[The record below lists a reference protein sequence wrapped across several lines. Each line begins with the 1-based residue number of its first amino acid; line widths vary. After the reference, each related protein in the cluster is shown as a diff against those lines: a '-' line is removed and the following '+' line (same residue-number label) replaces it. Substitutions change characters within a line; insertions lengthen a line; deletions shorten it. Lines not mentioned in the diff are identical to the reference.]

1 MNKIFKVIWNHA
13 TQSFVVVSELTKAKG
28 KSASVTD
35 ERGLPTASV
44 LNLGTVAFGAI
55 VLGGAFISSDV
66 YGTNVGSGRDTGRYS
81 IAIGSGIA
89 SPSTAQA
96 TCATAINSTAI
107 GIGAKAVQCAS
118 TAIGQSAL
126 SGGSDSIAIGTLS
139 SANSTQSVALGPY
152 ANVTGDQSIAVGN
165 NVYALGNSSISIGGD
180 DLNMASG
187 SLHNGRPEQFNTSPT
202 ARVYKTLTGDDLV
215 RPTDAAAGTRQY
227 IGTTSKGEAS
237 VSVGVSSQA
246 LGNLSTAF
254 GTRTMASG
262 VASLALGVGASSDK
276 DNAIALG
283 AASNTKVD
291 ATSET
296 SLTNQGLVYNFAGGA
311 TTTAGDQLSIG
322 SVGYER
328 QIKNVAAGN
337 VSATST
343 DAINGS
349 QLYSVAAT
357 LGNTANTIKT
367 ILGGNSQLASTGHI
381 TMPNIGNTGK
391 TTVHD
396 AIAAVKE
403 KVSAGKNTQVT
414 QVFAP
419 NGSTTYTVDAWNT
432 TVTNGS
438 KEVSV
443 TSKPDNTN
451 KVLAYTV
458 DLSTSAKNN
467 ITTAN
472 ATAHNANATANT
484 ANATANTANTTA
496 NTANTTAN
504 TANTTANTAN
514 ATANTAN
521 TTANTANATANT
533 ANTTANK
540 ANTTANTALEEVK
553 KGWNITT
560 KANGGSVT
568 SSSTE
573 QVSMGELVTFE
584 AGSNINLTQK
594 GANITIATSD
604 KPTFNTVT
612 TQNFNV
618 QNGGAVDMG
627 GNVVSNVGTAQ
638 KGTDAVNYD
647 LLNKTVKA
655 ASSSVVKGKN
665 TAVSSTKDDNGT
677 VYTVDAW
684 NTTVQGAADVEVKSE
699 IEAATNTLKYTID
712 LSQTAKQNIT
722 TANTTA
728 HNANATANTANTTAN
743 NALTEVKKGWNIT
756 TKANGGNAK
765 DSSTEQVS
773 MGELVTF
780 EAGSNINLTQK
791 GANITIATS
800 DKPTFDTVTTKH
812 FNVQNGG
819 TVDMG
824 GNIVSNVGTAQKGTD
839 AVNYDLLNKTVKA
852 ASSSVVAG
860 TNANVQSKASADGTV
875 YTVNAYNTTVSNAT
889 DTVTVTPTFN
899 AQTNTTNYAIDL
911 SAQTKQNITTANTTA
926 HNANA
931 TANAAN
937 ATVNKGWNITTA
949 KSGTGNVV
957 NNTDENVKMG
967 EQVII
972 TAGDNVNI
980 SQNGKN
986 ITIATSN
993 KPTFSNVT
1001 TKDLNVQAGGTVNM
1015 GGNAITNVAN
1025 GTKPTDAVNL
1035 QQLNAS
1041 KVSVLA
1047 GLNTGV
1053 TSKPNATT
1061 GGTDYVVNGWNT
1073 TAQAAANGN
1082 VTVTSKV
1089 DSAKNIVD
1097 YTIDLTQTTKDTI
1110 TNANV
1115 TAHNA
1120 NATANLANTTANTAN
1135 ATVNKGWNLTANK
1148 DTTAENIQMGDTV
1161 DFSQG
1166 DNIVVTRDG
1175 KGIKIATSL
1184 KPTFTDMT
1192 TTNLSVKNGG
1202 NVDMGGNKVQN
1213 VANGTNAN
1221 DAVNLQQLNA
1231 SRTFVVEGKNANV
1244 TSAVGTDGST
1254 TYTVNA
1260 WNTTAKG
1267 SSDIKVTNVTDA
1279 TGRTIDY
1286 TIDLSDSTKNNI
1298 TTANTTAHNANATAN
1313 AANATVNKGWNITT
1327 AKSGTGNVAN
1337 NTDENVKMGEQ
1348 VIITAGDNVNISQNG
1363 KNITIATS
1371 NKPTFS
1377 NVTTKD
1383 LTVQA
1388 GGTVNMGGN
1397 AITNVANG
1405 TKPTDA
1411 VNLQQLNASKVAVLA
1426 GLNTGVTSK
1435 PNATTGGTDYVV
1447 NGWNTTAQAA
1457 ANGNVTVTGNIDSTK
1472 NIIDYTI
1479 DLTKE
1484 TKDTITN
1491 ANVTAHNANATANL
1505 ANTTANTANATV
1517 NKGWNLTANKDTTAE
1532 NIQMGDTVD
1541 FSQGDNII
1549 VTRDGKGIKIATSL
1563 KPTFTDMTTTN
1574 LSVKN
1579 GGNIDMGGNKV
1590 QNVANG
1596 TSANDAVNLQQL
1608 NASRTFVEAGTHA
1621 NVTSAVGTDGS
1632 TTYTVNA
1639 WNTTAKGS
1647 SDIKVTNVTDTAG
1660 RTIDYTIDLSD
1671 SAKNNITTAN
1681 NTANAANATVNKGW
1695 NITTAKTGTGNA
1707 ENISDTNVQMG
1718 GKVIITA
1725 GDNVNVSQNGSNITI
1740 ATSKTPTFTSVTA
1753 GNTQITN
1760 EGLTIQNGPS
1770 ITNNG
1775 VNAGNKAI
1783 TNVANGTNANDA
1795 VNLQQLNASKVAV
1808 LAGLNTAVTATANTT
1823 TGGTDYKVDAWNT
1836 TAQGA
1841 TDISVTETVDV
1852 NTKAIKYS
1860 IDLSQSAKSNITTAN
1875 TTAHNANATANTA
1888 NATVNKGWNLTANK
1902 ADANKANI
1910 QMGDTV
1916 DFSQGDN
1923 IVITQDGKGIKIATS
1938 LTPTFTDVT
1947 VGGDT
1952 KLTNDGLTIK
1962 NGPSITNK
1970 GIDAASKPIT
1980 NVAKGV
1986 NGTDAVNLDQLNEVK
2001 AATTTTVTSKDNSIS
2016 VTESL
2021 TNGREYDLSIAK
2033 SDLVTNPDGTT
2044 ANKNAGNTFVTGDS
2058 LVKVLNNTSFN
2069 VTSGNEGSGKVTGT
2083 KAEQVKAG
2091 ETVTF
2096 KAGNNL
2102 VLAQDG
2108 QNFTYSLSD
2117 NITLTDKGSIK
2128 LGNTTI
2134 TDNNVTVGDVS
2145 VTDKGINAANTT
2157 ISNVKDGKVEKGSK
2171 EAVNGGQLF
2180 NATTNL
2186 TNAGLN
2192 FVGNNVSGVIHKNL
2206 SDTLA
2211 IVGALATDAAAS
2223 AKNVRV
2229 DTENGK
2235 LVIKLSENP
2244 TFTTVTTG
2252 NTVLNEQG
2260 LTINNGPS
2268 ITNKGIDAANK
2279 PITNVAKA
2287 VNGTDA
2293 VNLDQLNTTVK
2304 AASSSVIAGTN
2315 VNVTSKT
2322 DANGTVY
2329 TVNAFNTTASA
2340 GSDAVIVNSTFDPAT
2355 NSTNYAVDLSEK
2367 TKKTIADTSTT
2378 VNKGWNIT
2386 TSKSAGEAKDISVS
2400 NVKMGDTVTID
2411 AGKNINITQ
2420 NGATI
2425 SIATSDKP
2433 TFTTATVGNTSLNGD
2448 DIKLGNTTIDGNG
2461 LTINNGPSVTNN
2473 GIDAANTTISNV
2485 KDGKVEKGSKEA
2497 VNGGQLFNATTN
2509 LTNAGLNFVGNNV
2522 SGVIHKNL
2530 SDTLAIVGELEDT
2543 AAASAKNVRVDTE
2556 NGKLV
2561 IKLSENPTFTTVT
2574 TGNTTLN
2581 DKGLTINNGPSITDK
2596 GIDAANK
2603 PITNVANGV
2612 NGTDAVNLN
2621 QLNETKAAITTTVT
2635 SDDKSVTVKE
2645 DLTNGRVY
2653 DISVAQADV
2662 VTTPNGTAANNKAG
2676 NTFVTGDNLVNVLNN
2691 TSFNVTSGSVDSGK
2705 VSGTT
2710 AEQVKAGETVTF
2722 KAGNNLVLA
2731 QDGQNFT
2738 YSLSNTLDLTD
2749 KGSIKL
2755 GNTTLTDNNVSVGN
2769 VSVTDKGINAANNTI
2784 SNVKDGEV
2792 SATSKDAV
2800 NGSQLHATNQN
2811 VTNVTNTV
2819 NKGWNITTSASNGSV
2834 DGTSLTNVMM
2844 GDTVT
2849 LDAGKNINITQTA
2862 GKISIATSDKP
2873 TFSNVTVGDTKINND
2888 GVTINN
2894 GPSVTKNGIDA
2905 ANTTISNVKDGKVE
2919 AGSKEAVNGGQ
2930 LFNATTNLTNAGLNF
2945 VGNNVSGVIHKNLS
2959 DTLAIVGELAMDAAA
2974 SAKNVRVDTENGK
2987 LVIKLSE
2994 NPTFTTVTTGNTV
3007 LNDQG
3012 LTIKDGPSITNNG
3025 IDAGNKQITN
3035 VAEGKKGTDA
3045 VNLDQLNRT
3054 TAAAKTELANSN
3066 TTTVTRE
3073 KGADGQDI
3081 YKVEVNKG
3089 DVTVNNDG
3097 TVSTPD
3103 SSDSFATV
3111 TDVVNALNNV
3121 SWTIQGNS
3129 VDEDK
3134 VTAGNKVNFVNGAG
3148 TTTEVNSDGTKT
3160 DVTFNVNKSGLT
3172 VNKDGNGN
3180 VAVTANQPGDAFAT
3194 AEDVA
3199 KAITDSELTS
3209 TVVSG
3214 NQNLNVTSS
3223 TQGNN
3228 TEFKVTLSNN
3238 LDLTD
3243 KGSVKIGNTTLNNDG
3258 LTVGNT
3264 SVAADG
3270 VKVGNVTINNDG
3282 IDVGGNK
3289 ITNVANGTNATDAVN
3304 VSQLD
3309 AKTAAAKTELGNGNT
3324 TTVTP
3329 KTGDN
3334 GQTIYTVEVNKAPV
3348 TINSTTG
3355 VAETSAAGDK
3365 ANNSF
3370 ATVGD
3375 VVNALNNVSWT
3386 IQGNGA
3392 DKDKVTAGNQVNFV
3406 NGNGTTAKVTAN
3418 GAGTQTN
3425 VTFNVNTT
3433 TATITDGKAKVANG
3447 DAYLN
3452 ATTVADLVNN
3462 TSWSIDAGTV
3472 AGSNGRSD
3480 YVANSNSSISAG
3492 EQVNYQAGQNI
3503 VIGGEGKNV
3512 VIATNPNA
3520 SFDSVAVKNQVT
3532 VGDTTINNEGVS
3544 INRGPSMTKSGID
3557 AAGTKIAN
3565 LQDGLVSADS
3575 TEAVNGS
3582 QLYATNQNVTNLTN
3596 EVAKGWNIE
3605 ALTVEGS
3612 TGSVTTTGKSN
3623 VAMGNTVA
3631 VRAGNN
3637 INLAKKGNEIAIA
3650 TSDKPTFNTV
3660 STNNVVLKDDNGK
3673 DVANINA
3680 VTGEDGVSEVSI
3692 AGNNVTQA
3700 DGSVSNASRITNV
3713 AAGKKDNDAVNVAQ
3727 LKGAVNNINN
3737 SINAVNNKVD
3747 KVDRNLRAGI
3757 AGAMAAGN
3765 LYHVTIPGKSMVAAG
3780 VGTYKGQSAVAVGYS
3795 RLSDNGKIGVKF
3807 SVNTNTR
3814 GDSGAAA
3821 SVGYQ
3826 W

>member
-1 MNKIFKVIWNHA
+1 MQAYSNAIGYDA
-13 TQSFVVVSELTKAKG
+13 QA
-28 KSASVTD
+28 
-35 ERGLPTASV
+35 RGLSSTAVGKDAIAYGAGDLAIGKGAHASST
-44 LNLGTVAFGAI
+44 NLMNAAENNLPKISDVQNETFGPATSIGAFANATGRNTIAFGNNAF
-55 VLGGAFISSDV
+55 VFNTNKDLLGA
-66 YGTNVGSGRDTGRYS
+66 
-81 IAIGSGIA
+81 IAIGGNTVA
-89 SPSTAQA
+89 SENY
-96 TCATAINSTAI
+96 AISL
-107 GIGAKAVQCAS
+107 GYKSSVDKADA
-118 TAIGQSAL
+118 
-126 SGGSDSIAIGTLS
+126 IAIGRNA
-139 SANSTQSVALGPY
+139 SATIE
-152 ANVTGDQSIAVGN
+152 D
-165 NVYALGNSSISIGGD
+165 
-180 DLNMASG
+180 
-187 SLHNGRPEQFNTSPT
+187 
-202 ARVYKTLTGDDLV
+202 
-215 RPTDAAAGTRQY
+215 
-227 IGTTSKGEAS
+227 
-237 VSVGVSSQA
+237 
-246 LGNLSTAF
+246 
-254 GTRTMASG
+254 
-262 VASLALGVGASSDK
+262 
-276 DNAIALG
+276 AIALG
-283 AASNTKVD
+283 A
-291 ATSET
+291 E
-296 SLTNQGLVYNFAGGA
+296 A
-311 TTTAGDQLSIG
+311 TTSAAVPTNSANVNGLTYSGFEGSQPTSVVSVG
-322 SVGYER
+322 SVTQKR
-328 QIKNVAAGN
+328 QIQNVAAGQI
-337 VSATST
+337 SATST

-349 QLYSVAAT
+349 QLYAT
-357 LGNTANTIKT
+357 QQVLSNTANTVKT
-367 ILGGNSQLASTGHI
+367 ILGGNSQLANTGRI
-381 TMPNIGNTGK
+381 TMSDIGNTGK

-403 KVSAGKNTQVT
+403 NVAAGKNTQVT
-414 QVFAP
+414 QVSAP

-443 TSKPDNTN
+443 TSKTDNTN

-472 ATAHNANATANT
+472 ATANTANATANTANTTANTANATANTANTTANT

-496 NTANTTAN
+496 NTANT
-504 TANTTANTAN
+504 
-514 ATANTAN
+514 TANTAN

-568 SSSTE
+568 GNSTE

-618 QNGGAVDMG
+618 QNGGTVDMG
-627 GNVVSNVGTAQ
+627 GNV
-638 KGTDAVNYD
+638 
-647 LLNKTVKA
+647 
-655 ASSSVVKGKN
+655 
-665 TAVSSTKDDNGT
+665 
-677 VYTVDAW
+677 
-684 NTTVQGAADVEVKSE
+684 
-699 IEAATNTLKYTID
+699 
-712 LSQTAKQNIT
+712 
-722 TANTTA
+722 
-728 HNANATANTANTTAN
+728 
-743 NALTEVKKGWNIT
+743 
-756 TKANGGNAK
+756 
-765 DSSTEQVS
+765 
-773 MGELVTF
+773 
-780 EAGSNINLTQK
+780 
-791 GANITIATS
+791 
-800 DKPTFDTVTTKH
+800 
-812 FNVQNGG
+812 
-819 TVDMG
+819 
-824 GNIVSNVGTAQKGTD
+824 VSNVGTAQKGTD

-957 NNTDENVKMG
+957 NNTDANVKMG
-967 EQVII
+967 DKVII

-1041 KVSVLA
+1041 KVAVLA

-1061 GGTDYVVNGWNT
+1061 GGTDYVVNSWNT

-1089 DSAKNIVD
+1089 DSAKNTID
-1097 YTIDLTQTTKDTI
+1097 YTIDLTKETKDTI

-1120 NATANLANTTANTAN
+1120 NTTANLANTTANTAN
-1135 ATVNKGWNLTANK
+1135 ATVNKGWNLTANN
-1148 DTTAENIQMGDTV
+1148 DTNKANIQMGDTV

-1166 DNIVVTRDG
+1166 DNIVVTREG
-1175 KGIKIATSL
+1175 KSIKIATSL
-1184 KPTFTDMT
+1184 TPTFTDMT

-1213 VANGTNAN
+1213 VANGTN
-1221 DAVNLQQLNA
+1221 
-1231 SRTFVVEGKNANV
+1231 
-1244 TSAVGTDGST
+1244 
-1254 TYTVNA
+1254 
-1260 WNTTAKG
+1260 
-1267 SSDIKVTNVTDA
+1267 
-1279 TGRTIDY
+1279 
-1286 TIDLSDSTKNNI
+1286 
-1298 TTANTTAHNANATAN
+1298 
-1313 AANATVNKGWNITT
+1313 
-1327 AKSGTGNVAN
+1327 
-1337 NTDENVKMGEQ
+1337 
-1348 VIITAGDNVNISQNG
+1348 
-1363 KNITIATS
+1363 
-1371 NKPTFS
+1371 
-1377 NVTTKD
+1377 
-1383 LTVQA
+1383 
-1388 GGTVNMGGN
+1388 
-1397 AITNVANG
+1397 
-1405 TKPTDA
+1405 
-1411 VNLQQLNASKVAVLA
+1411 
-1426 GLNTGVTSK
+1426 
-1435 PNATTGGTDYVV
+1435 
-1447 NGWNTTAQAA
+1447 
-1457 ANGNVTVTGNIDSTK
+1457 
-1472 NIIDYTI
+1472 
-1479 DLTKE
+1479 
-1484 TKDTITN
+1484 
-1491 ANVTAHNANATANL
+1491 
-1505 ANTTANTANATV
+1505 
-1517 NKGWNLTANKDTTAE
+1517 
-1532 NIQMGDTVD
+1532 
-1541 FSQGDNII
+1541 
-1549 VTRDGKGIKIATSL
+1549 
-1563 KPTFTDMTTTN
+1563 
-1574 LSVKN
+1574 
-1579 GGNIDMGGNKV
+1579 
-1590 QNVANG
+1590 
-1596 TSANDAVNLQQL
+1596 ANDAVNLQQL

-1647 SDIKVTNVTDTAG
+1647 SDIKVTNVTDATG

-1808 LAGLNTAVTATANTT
+1808 LAGLNTAVTATANMT

-1947 VGGDT
+1947 VGDDT

-2033 SDLVTNPDGTT
+2033 SDLVTNLDGTT
-2044 ANKNAGNTFVTGDS
+2044 ANKNAGNTFVTGDN
-2058 LVKVLNNTSFN
+2058 LVNVLNNTSFN
-2069 VTSGNEGSGKVTGT
+2069 VTSGSVDSGKVTGT

-2108 QNFTYSLSD
+2108 QNFTYSLSNTLD
-2117 NITLTDKGSIK
+2117 LTDKGSIK
-2128 LGNTTI
+2128 LGNTTLA
-2134 TDNNVTVGDVS
+2134 DNNVSVGNVS

-2157 ISNVKDGKVEKGSK
+2157 ISNVKDGKVEAGSK

-2211 IVGALATDAAAS
+2211 IVGELDNTAAAS

-2252 NTVLNEQG
+2252 NTILDDKG
-2260 LTINNGPS
+2260 LTIKNGPS
-2268 ITNKGIDAANK
+2268 ITNNGIDAGNK
-2279 PITNVAKA
+2279 QITNVAKA

-2304 AASSSVIAGTN
+2304 AASSSVIAGSN
-2315 VNVTSKT
+2315 ANVTSKT

-2340 GSDAVIVNSTFDPAT
+2340 GSDAVTVNGTFDPAT

-2367 TKKTIADTSTT
+2367 MKKTIADTSTT

-2448 DIKLGNTTIDGNG
+2448 DIKLGNTTINGNG
-2461 LTINNGPSVTNN
+2461 LTINNGPSITN
-2473 GIDAANTTISNV
+2473 
-2485 KDGKVEKGSKEA
+2485 E
-2497 VNGGQLFNATTN
+2497 
-2509 LTNAGLNFVGNNV
+2509 
-2522 SGVIHKNL
+2522 
-2530 SDTLAIVGELEDT
+2530 
-2543 AAASAKNVRVDTE
+2543 
-2556 NGKLV
+2556 
-2561 IKLSENPTFTTVT
+2561 
-2574 TGNTTLN
+2574 
-2581 DKGLTINNGPSITDK
+2581 

-2621 QLNETKAAITTTVT
+2621 QLNETKAALITTVT
-2635 SDDKSVTVKE
+2635 SDDKSITVKE
-2645 DLTNGRVY
+2645 NLTNGRIY
-2653 DISVAQADV
+2653 DISVAQAEV
-2662 VTTPNGTAANNKAG
+2662 VTNPNGTTANNKAG

-2755 GNTTLTDNNVSVGN
+2755 GNTTITDNNVTVGG

-2800 NGSQLHATNQN
+2800 NGSQLYTTNQN

-2819 NKGWNITTSASNGSV
+2819 NKGWNITTSASNGSAE
-2834 DGTSLTNVMM
+2834 GTSLTNVKM

-2849 LDAGKNINITQTA
+2849 IDAGKNINITQTA
-2862 GKISIATSDKP
+2862 GKISIATSDNP

-2945 VGNNVSGVIHKNLS
+2945 VGNNASGVIHKNLT
-2959 DTLAIVGELAMDAAA
+2959 DTLSIVGELATDAAA
-2974 SAKNVRVDTENGK
+2974 SAKNVRVDTENDK
-2987 LVIKLSE
+2987 LVIKISE
-2994 NPTFTTVTTGNTV
+2994 NPTFTTVTTGNTT
-3007 LNDQG
+3007 LNDKG

-3097 TVSTPD
+3097 TVSTLD

-3121 SWTIQGNS
+3121 SWTIQGNG

-3134 VTAGNKVNFVNGAG
+3134 VTAGNQVNFVNGAG
-3148 TTTEVNSDGTKT
+3148 TTAEVSSDGTKT

-3172 VNKDGNGN
+3172 VNNGK
-3180 VAVTANQPGDAFAT
+3180 VTANQSGDAFAT

-3214 NQNLNVTSS
+3214 NSNLVVTN
-3223 TQGNN
+3223 TTTGNN

-3238 LDLTD
+3238 LTLTD

-3264 SVAADG
+3264 SVTADG

-3282 IDVGGNK
+3282 IDAGGNK

-3309 AKTAAAKTELGNGNT
+3309 AKTAAAKTELANGNT

-3406 NGNGTTAKVTAN
+3406 NGNGTTAQVTAN

-3582 QLYATNQNVTNLTN
+3582 QLYTTNQNVTNLTN

>member
-28 KSASVTD
+28 KSASITD
-35 ERGLPTASV
+35 ERSSPTASI
-44 LNLGTVAFGAI
+44 LNLGTVAFGAV
-55 VLGGAFISSDV
+55 VLGGVFSSSDANAV
-66 YGTNVGSGRDTGRYS
+66 YSAGTGRATGQNS
-81 IAIGSGIA
+81 IAIGIGSTYSIMQQTVASGESSIA
-89 SPSTAQA
+89 MGMGTKAQGL
-96 TCATAINSTAI
+96 NSTAI
-107 GIGAKAVQCAS
+107 GQNANAVACGSMALGLNAIAS
-118 TAIGQSAL
+118 
-126 SGGSDSIAIGTLS
+126 GSD
-139 SANSTQSVALGPY
+139 SVALGSY
-152 ANVTGDQSIAVGN
+152 ANATLSQSVAIGGGTLAACQSTAVGN
-165 NVYALGNSSISIGGD
+165 NVKAVGSSSVAIGGD
-180 DLNMASG
+180 DLDETSKLNLDGTFSNTINGGTVNAEFKKISGRDLVDLSQSYVNEWGDTRYRTQYVATNSSGSASVAIGVQAVSSGHLSTAIGTGARTAGLAATALGVTARASG
-187 SLHNGRPEQFNTSPT
+187 DGSFAGGPNAEALGVQSIAFGADSTADGEDATAVGGKARATGDYANALGTTANASANFSTAVGYNSVATGKSSNALGTESLAEQAYSNAIGYDAQAKGLSSTAVGKDAIAYGAGDLAIGKGAHASSTNLMNAAENNLPKISDVQNETFGPATSIGTFANATGRNTIAFGNNAFVFNTNKDLLGAIAIGGNTVVSENY
-202 ARVYKTLTGDDLV
+202 AISLGYKSSVDKA
-215 RPTDAAAGTRQY
+215 DAIA
-227 IGTTSKGEAS
+227 IGRNASATIEDSVALGSEATTSAAVPTNSANVNGLTYS
-237 VSVGVSSQA
+237 GFSGNQPTSVVSVGSSTQ
-246 LGNLSTAF
+246 
-254 GTRTMASG
+254 
-262 VASLALGVGASSDK
+262 K
-276 DNAIALG
+276 
-283 AASNTKVD
+283 
-291 ATSET
+291 
-296 SLTNQGLVYNFAGGA
+296 
-311 TTTAGDQLSIG
+311 
-322 SVGYER
+322 R
-328 QIKNVAAGN
+328 QIQNVAAGQI
-337 VSATST
+337 SATST

-349 QLYSVAAT
+349 QLHAT
-357 LGNTANTIKT
+357 QQVLSNTANTIKT
-367 ILGGNSQLASTGHI
+367 ILGGNSQLASTGRI
-381 TMPNIGNTGK
+381 TMSDIGNTGK
-391 TTVHD
+391 TTIHE

-403 KVSAGKNTQVT
+403 KVAAGKNTQVT
-414 QVFAP
+414 QVSAP

-443 TSKPDNTN
+443 TSKTDNAG
-451 KVLAYTV
+451 KILAYTV

-484 ANATANTANTTA
+484 ANTTANTANATANTANTTANTANTTANTANTTA

-533 ANTTANK
+533 ANTTAN
-540 ANTTANTALEEVK
+540 T
-553 KGWNITT
+553 
-560 KANGGSVT
+560 
-568 SSSTE
+568 
-573 QVSMGELVTFE
+573 
-584 AGSNINLTQK
+584 
-594 GANITIATSD
+594 
-604 KPTFNTVT
+604 
-612 TQNFNV
+612 
-618 QNGGAVDMG
+618 
-627 GNVVSNVGTAQ
+627 
-638 KGTDAVNYD
+638 
-647 LLNKTVKA
+647 
-655 ASSSVVKGKN
+655 
-665 TAVSSTKDDNGT
+665 
-677 VYTVDAW
+677 
-684 NTTVQGAADVEVKSE
+684 
-699 IEAATNTLKYTID
+699 
-712 LSQTAKQNIT
+712 
-722 TANTTA
+722 
-728 HNANATANTANTTAN
+728 ANATANTANTTAN

-800 DKPTFDTVTTKH
+800 DKPTFNTVTTQN

-852 ASSSVVAG
+852 ASSSVVKGKNTAVSS
-860 TNANVQSKASADGTV
+860 TKDDNGTV
-875 YTVNAYNTTVSNAT
+875 YTV
-889 DTVTVTPTFN
+889 D
-899 AQTNTTNYAIDL
+899 
-911 SAQTKQNITTANTTA
+911 
-926 HNANA
+926 
-931 TANAAN
+931 
-937 ATVNKGWNITTA
+937 
-949 KSGTGNVV
+949 
-957 NNTDENVKMG
+957 
-967 EQVII
+967 
-972 TAGDNVNI
+972 
-980 SQNGKN
+980 
-986 ITIATSN
+986 
-993 KPTFSNVT
+993 
-1001 TKDLNVQAGGTVNM
+1001 
-1015 GGNAITNVAN
+1015 
-1025 GTKPTDAVNL
+1025 
-1035 QQLNAS
+1035 
-1041 KVSVLA
+1041 
-1047 GLNTGV
+1047 
-1053 TSKPNATT
+1053 
-1061 GGTDYVVNGWNT
+1061 
-1073 TAQAAANGN
+1073 
-1082 VTVTSKV
+1082 
-1089 DSAKNIVD
+1089 
-1097 YTIDLTQTTKDTI
+1097 
-1110 TNANV
+1110 
-1115 TAHNA
+1115 
-1120 NATANLANTTANTAN
+1120 
-1135 ATVNKGWNLTANK
+1135 
-1148 DTTAENIQMGDTV
+1148 
-1161 DFSQG
+1161 
-1166 DNIVVTRDG
+1166 
-1175 KGIKIATSL
+1175 
-1184 KPTFTDMT
+1184 
-1192 TTNLSVKNGG
+1192 
-1202 NVDMGGNKVQN
+1202 
-1213 VANGTNAN
+1213 
-1221 DAVNLQQLNA
+1221 
-1231 SRTFVVEGKNANV
+1231 
-1244 TSAVGTDGST
+1244 
-1254 TYTVNA
+1254 A
-1260 WNTTAKG
+1260 WNTTVQGAA
-1267 SSDIKVTNVTDA
+1267 DIDVKSEIEAATNTLK
-1279 TGRTIDY
+1279 Y
-1286 TIDLSDSTKNNI
+1286 TIDLSQTTKQNI

-1435 PNATTGGTDYVV
+1435 ANATTGGTDYVV
-1447 NGWNTTAQAA
+1447 NSWNTTAQAA
-1457 ANGNVTVTGNIDSTK
+1457 ANGNVTVTSKVDSAK
-1472 NIIDYTI
+1472 NTIDYTI
-1479 DLTKE
+1479 DLTQT

-1491 ANVTAHNANATANL
+1491 ANVTAHNANVTANL

-1517 NKGWNLTANKDTTAE
+1517 NKGWNLTANNDTTAE
-1532 NIQMGDTVD
+1532 NIQMGETVD

-1563 KPTFTDMTTTN
+1563 TPTFTDMTTTN

-1579 GGNIDMGGNKV
+1579 GGNIDMGSNKV

-1596 TSANDAVNLQQL
+1596 TNANDAVNLQQL

-1621 NVTSAVGTDGS
+1621 NVTSVVGTDGS

-1647 SDIKVTNVTDTAG
+1647 SDIKVTNVTDATG
-1660 RTIDYTIDLSD
+1660 RTIDYTIDLSQTT
-1671 SAKNNITTAN
+1671 KQNITTAN
-1681 NTANAANATVNKGW
+1681 TTAHNANATANAANTTVNKGWNITTAKSGTGNVANNTDENVKMGEQVIITAGDNVNISQNGKNITIATSNKPTFSNVTTKDLNVQAGGTVNMGGNAITNVANGTKPTDAVNLQQLNASKVAVLAGLNTGVTSKPNATTGGTDYVVNSWNTTAQAAANGNVTVTGTVDNSKNTIDYTIDLTKETKDTITNANVTAHNANTTANLANTTANTANATVNKGW

-1740 ATSKTPTFTSVTA
+1740 ATSKTPTFTRVTA

-1808 LAGLNTAVTATANTT
+1808 LAGLNTAVTAAANTT

-1841 TDISVTETVDV
+1841 TDISVVETVDA

-1910 QMGDTV
+1910 QMGETV

-1923 IVITQDGKGIKIATS
+1923 IVVTQDGKGIKIATS
-1938 LTPTFTDVT
+1938 KNPTFTEVT

-1952 KLTNDGLTIK
+1952 KLTNDGLTIN

-1980 NVAKGV
+1980 NVAKGT

-2021 TNGREYDLSIAK
+2021 TNGRVYDLSIAK
-2033 SDLVTNPDGTT
+2033 SDIVTNPNGTT
-2044 ANKNAGNTFVTGDS
+2044 ANKNAGNTFVTGDN
-2058 LVKVLNNTSFN
+2058 LVNVLNNTSFN
-2069 VTSGNEGSGKVTGT
+2069 VTSGSVDSGKVTGT

-2108 QNFTYSLSD
+2108 QNFTYSLSNTLD
-2117 NITLTDKGSIK
+2117 LTDKGSIK
-2128 LGNTTI
+2128 LGNTTLA
-2134 TDNNVTVGDVS
+2134 DNNVSVGNVS

-2157 ISNVKDGKVEKGSK
+2157 ISNVKDGKVEAGSK

-2211 IVGALATDAAAS
+2211 IVGELDNTAAAS

-2252 NTVLNEQG
+2252 NTILDDKG
-2260 LTINNGPS
+2260 LTIKNGPS
-2268 ITNKGIDAANK
+2268 ITNNGIDAGNK
-2279 PITNVAKA
+2279 QITNVAKA

-2304 AASSSVIAGTN
+2304 AASSSVIAGSN
-2315 VNVTSKT
+2315 ANVTSKT

-2340 GSDAVIVNSTFDPAT
+2340 GSDAVTVNGTFDPAT
-2355 NSTNYAVDLSEK
+2355 NSTNYVVDLSDK
-2367 TKKTIADTSTT
+2367 TKNTLADTTAT

-2386 TSKSAGEAKDISVS
+2386 TSKSAGDAKDISVS

-2433 TFTTATVGNTSLNGD
+2433 TFTTAAVGNTSLNGD

-2543 AAASAKNVRVDTE
+2543 AVASAKNVRVDTE

-2621 QLNETKAAITTTVT
+2621 QLNETKAAITTTVK
-2635 SDDKSVTVKE
+2635 SDDKSITVKE

-2653 DISVAQADV
+2653 DISVAQAEV
-2662 VTTPNGTAANNKAG
+2662 VTNPNGTTANNKAG

-2691 TSFNVTSGSVDSGK
+2691 TSFNVTSGNVGSGT
-2705 VSGTT
+2705 VTGTT

-2722 KAGNNLVLA
+2722 KAGNNLALA

-2769 VSVTDKGINAANNTI
+2769 VSVTDKGINAANTTI

-2819 NKGWNITTSASNGSV
+2819 NKGWNITTSASTGSV
-2834 DGTSLTNVMM
+2834 DGTSLTNVKM

-2849 LDAGKNINITQTA
+2849 IDAGKNINITQAA

-2873 TFSNVTVGDTKINND
+2873 TFTNVTVGDTKINND

-2959 DTLAIVGELAMDAAA
+2959 NTLAIVGELANTAAA

-2994 NPTFTTVTTGNTV
+2994 NPTFTTVTTGNTT
-3007 LNDQG
+3007 LDDKG

-3035 VAEGKKGTDA
+3035 VAEGTKGTDA

-3054 TAAAKTELANSN
+3054 SAAAKTELADSN
-3066 TTTVTRE
+3066 TTKVMRE
-3073 KGADGQDI
+3073 KGVDGQDI

-3089 DVTVNNDG
+3089 NVTVNNDG

-3111 TDVVNALNNV
+3111 TEVVNALNNV

-3282 IDVGGNK
+3282 INAGGNQ

-3309 AKTAAAKTELGNGNT
+3309 AKTAAAKTELANGNT

-3386 IQGNGA
+3386 IQGNGV
-3392 DKDKVTAGNQVNFV
+3392 DKDKVTAGNQVNFI
-3406 NGNGTTAKVTAN
+3406 NGKGTTANVTSN
-3418 GAGTQTN
+3418 DTVTN

-3433 TATITDGKAKVANG
+3433 TAAVTDGKATVENG

-3452 ATTVADLVNN
+3452 ATTVANLVNN
-3462 TSWSIDAGTV
+3462 TSWSINASTV
-3472 AGSNGRSD
+3472 VGSNGRND
-3480 YVANSNSSISAG
+3480 YVANNNSSISAG

-3512 VIATNPNA
+3512 TIATNPNA

-3532 VGDTTINNEGVS
+3532 VGDTTINNDGMS

-3565 LQDGLVSADS
+3565 LADGLVSADS
-3575 TEAVNGS
+3575 KEAVNGS

-3631 VRAGNN
+3631 VKAGNN
-3637 INLAKKGNEIAIA
+3637 INIAQKGNEIAIA
-3650 TSDKPTFNTV
+3650 TSDKPTFNSV
-3660 STNNVVLKDDNGK
+3660 SSNNVVLKDNSGK

>member
-1 MNKIFKVIWNHA
+1 MALTA
-13 TQSFVVVSELTKAKG
+13 TEN
-28 KSASVTD
+28 ASGAYTL
-35 ERGLPTASV
+35 RGGTIAS
-44 LNLGTVAFGAI
+44 LSGTVVI
-55 VLGGAFISSDV
+55 YDTW
-66 YGTNVGSGRDTGRYS
+66 GTPATAGFHHSV
-81 IAIGSGIA
+81 AIGSGV
-89 SPSTAQA
+89 QA
-96 TCATAINSTAI
+96 NGVESVSIGNNTLSGAKSVAI
-107 GIGAKAVQCAS
+107 GNSSNASGIDAVALGQLAS
-118 TAIGQSAL
+118 AT
-126 SGGSDSIAIGTLS
+126 
-139 SANSTQSVALGPY
+139 STQSVAVGAS
-152 ANVTGDQSIAVGN
+152 ANVTGDQSIAIGN
-165 NVYALGNSSISIGGD
+165 NLYAIGNSSIAIGGD

-187 SLHNGRPEQFNTSPT
+187 SQHNGKPEQFNTSPT
-202 ARVYKTLTGDDLV
+202 ARAYKTLTGDDLV
-215 RPTDAAAGTRQY
+215 SPTNAATGTRQY

-291 ATSET
+291 ATRET
-296 SLTNQGLVYNFAGGA
+296 SLTNQGLVYNFVGGA
-311 TTTAGDQLSIG
+311 TTTVGDQLSIG

-357 LGNTANTIKT
+357 LGNTANTVKT
-367 ILGGNSQLASTGHI
+367 ILGGNSVLANTGRI
-381 TMPNIGNTGK
+381 TMSDIGNTGK
-391 TTVHD
+391 TTVHE

-403 KVSAGKNTQVT
+403 KVVAGKNTQVT
-414 QVFAP
+414 PEVAT

-472 ATAHNANATANT
+472 ATAHNANATANTANATANTANTTANT

-560 KANGGSVT
+560 KANGG
-568 SSSTE
+568 
-573 QVSMGELVTFE
+573 
-584 AGSNINLTQK
+584 
-594 GANITIATSD
+594 
-604 KPTFNTVT
+604 
-612 TQNFNV
+612 
-618 QNGGAVDMG
+618 
-627 GNVVSNVGTAQ
+627 
-638 KGTDAVNYD
+638 
-647 LLNKTVKA
+647 
-655 ASSSVVKGKN
+655 
-665 TAVSSTKDDNGT
+665 
-677 VYTVDAW
+677 
-684 NTTVQGAADVEVKSE
+684 
-699 IEAATNTLKYTID
+699 
-712 LSQTAKQNIT
+712 
-722 TANTTA
+722 
-728 HNANATANTANTTAN
+728 
-743 NALTEVKKGWNIT
+743 
-756 TKANGGNAK
+756 NAK

-824 GNIVSNVGTAQKGTD
+824 GNVVSNVGTAQKGTD

-889 DTVTVTPTFN
+889 DAVTVTPTFN

-937 ATVNKGWNITTA
+937 T
-949 KSGTGNVV
+949 
-957 NNTDENVKMG
+957 
-967 EQVII
+967 
-972 TAGDNVNI
+972 
-980 SQNGKN
+980 
-986 ITIATSN
+986 
-993 KPTFSNVT
+993 
-1001 TKDLNVQAGGTVNM
+1001 
-1015 GGNAITNVAN
+1015 
-1025 GTKPTDAVNL
+1025 
-1035 QQLNAS
+1035 
-1041 KVSVLA
+1041 
-1047 GLNTGV
+1047 
-1053 TSKPNATT
+1053 
-1061 GGTDYVVNGWNT
+1061 
-1073 TAQAAANGN
+1073 
-1082 VTVTSKV
+1082 
-1089 DSAKNIVD
+1089 
-1097 YTIDLTQTTKDTI
+1097 
-1110 TNANV
+1110 
-1115 TAHNA
+1115 
-1120 NATANLANTTANTAN
+1120 
-1135 ATVNKGWNLTANK
+1135 
-1148 DTTAENIQMGDTV
+1148 
-1161 DFSQG
+1161 
-1166 DNIVVTRDG
+1166 
-1175 KGIKIATSL
+1175 
-1184 KPTFTDMT
+1184 
-1192 TTNLSVKNGG
+1192 
-1202 NVDMGGNKVQN
+1202 
-1213 VANGTNAN
+1213 
-1221 DAVNLQQLNA
+1221 
-1231 SRTFVVEGKNANV
+1231 
-1244 TSAVGTDGST
+1244 
-1254 TYTVNA
+1254 
-1260 WNTTAKG
+1260 
-1267 SSDIKVTNVTDA
+1267 
-1279 TGRTIDY
+1279 
-1286 TIDLSDSTKNNI
+1286 
-1298 TTANTTAHNANATAN
+1298 
-1313 AANATVNKGWNITT
+1313 TVNKGWNITT

-1337 NTDENVKMGEQ
+1337 NTDANVQMGDK

-1472 NIIDYTI
+1472 NTIDYTI

-1517 NKGWNLTANKDTTAE
+1517 NKGWNLTANKDATAE
-1532 NIQMGDTVD
+1532 NIQMGETVD
-1541 FSQGDNII
+1541 FSQGDNIV

-1563 KPTFTDMTTTN
+1563 TPTFTDMTTTN

-1579 GGNIDMGGNKV
+1579 GGNVDMGGNKV

-1596 TSANDAVNLQQL
+1596 TKPTDAVNLQQL
-1608 NASRTFVEAGTHA
+1608 NASRTFVVEGKNA
-1621 NVTSAVGTDGS
+1621 NVTSAVGADGS

-1647 SDIKVTNVTDTAG
+1647 SDIKVTNVTDAAG

-1740 ATSKTPTFTSVTA
+1740 ATSKTPTFTRVTA

-1808 LAGLNTAVTATANTT
+1808 LAGLNTAVTAAANTT

-1841 TDISVTETVDV
+1841 TDISVVETVDA

-1910 QMGDTV
+1910 QMGETV

-1923 IVITQDGKGIKIATS
+1923 IIVTQDGKGIKIATS
-1938 LTPTFTDVT
+1938 KNPTFTEVT

-1952 KLTNDGLTIK
+1952 KLTNDGLTIN

-1980 NVAKGV
+1980 NVAKGT

-2021 TNGREYDLSIAK
+2021 TNGRVYDLSIAK
-2033 SDLVTNPDGTT
+2033 SDIVTNPNGTT
-2044 ANKNAGNTFVTGDS
+2044 ANKNAGNTFVTGDN
-2058 LVKVLNNTSFN
+2058 LVNVLNNASFN
-2069 VTSGNEGSGKVTGT
+2069 VTSGSVDSGKVTGT

-2108 QNFTYSLSD
+2108 QNFTYSLSNTLD
-2117 NITLTDKGSIK
+2117 LTDKGSIK
-2128 LGNTTI
+2128 LGNTTLA
-2134 TDNNVTVGDVS
+2134 DNNVSVGNVS

-2157 ISNVKDGKVEKGSK
+2157 ISNVKDGKVEAGSK

-2252 NTVLNEQG
+2252 NTILDDKG
-2260 LTINNGPS
+2260 LTIKNGPS
-2268 ITNKGIDAANK
+2268 ITNNGIDAGNK
-2279 PITNVAKA
+2279 QITNVAKA

-2304 AASSSVIAGTN
+2304 AASSSVIAGSN
-2315 VNVTSKT
+2315 ANVTSKT

-2340 GSDAVIVNSTFDPAT
+2340 GSDAVTVNGTFDPAT
-2355 NSTNYAVDLSEK
+2355 NSTNYVVDLSDK
-2367 TKKTIADTSTT
+2367 TKNTLADTTAT

-2386 TSKSAGEAKDISVS
+2386 TSKSAGDAKDISVS

-2433 TFTTATVGNTSLNGD
+2433 TFTTAAVGNTSLNGD

-2621 QLNETKAAITTTVT
+2621 QLNETKAAITTTVK
-2635 SDDKSVTVKE
+2635 SDDKSITVKE

-2653 DISVAQADV
+2653 DISVAQAEV
-2662 VTTPNGTAANNKAG
+2662 VTNPNGTTANNKAG

-2691 TSFNVTSGSVDSGK
+2691 TSFNVTSGNVGSGT
-2705 VSGTT
+2705 VTGTT

-2722 KAGNNLVLA
+2722 KAGNNLALA

-2769 VSVTDKGINAANNTI
+2769 VSVTDKGINAANTTI

-2819 NKGWNITTSASNGSV
+2819 NKGWNITTSASTGSV
-2834 DGTSLTNVMM
+2834 DGTSLTNVKM

-2849 LDAGKNINITQTA
+2849 IDAGKNINITQAA

-2873 TFSNVTVGDTKINND
+2873 TFTNVTVGDTKINND

-2959 DTLAIVGELAMDAAA
+2959 NTLAIVGELANTAAA

-2994 NPTFTTVTTGNTV
+2994 NPTFTTVTTGNTT
-3007 LNDQG
+3007 LDDKG
-3012 LTIKDGPSITNNG
+3012 LTIKNGPSITNNG

-3035 VAEGKKGTDA
+3035 VAEGTKGTDA

-3054 TAAAKTELANSN
+3054 SAAAKTELADSN
-3066 TTTVTRE
+3066 TTKVMRE
-3073 KGADGQDI
+3073 KGVDGQDI

-3089 DVTVNNDG
+3089 NVTVNNDG

-3228 TEFKVTLSNN
+3228 TEFKVMLSNN

-3282 IDVGGNK
+3282 INAGGNQ

-3309 AKTAAAKTELGNGNT
+3309 AKTAAAKTELANGNT

-3386 IQGNGA
+3386 IQGNGV
-3392 DKDKVTAGNQVNFV
+3392 DKDKVTAGNQVNFI
-3406 NGNGTTAKVTAN
+3406 NGKGTTANVTSN
-3418 GAGTQTN
+3418 DTVTN

-3433 TATITDGKAKVANG
+3433 TAAVTDGKATVENG

-3452 ATTVADLVNN
+3452 ATTVANLVNN
-3462 TSWSIDAGTV
+3462 TSWSINASTV
-3472 AGSNGRSD
+3472 AGSNGRND
-3480 YVANSNSSISAG
+3480 YVANNNSSISAG

-3512 VIATNPNA
+3512 TIATNPNA

-3532 VGDTTINNEGVS
+3532 VGDTTINNDGMS

-3565 LQDGLVSADS
+3565 LADGLVSADS
-3575 TEAVNGS
+3575 KEAVNGS

-3631 VRAGNN
+3631 VKAGNN
-3637 INLAKKGNEIAIA
+3637 INIAQKGNEIAIA
-3650 TSDKPTFNTV
+3650 TSDKPTFNSV
-3660 STNNVVLKDDNGK
+3660 SSNNVVLKDNSGK

-3737 SINAVNNKVD
+3737 SINAVNSKVD

>member
-1 MNKIFKVIWNHA
+1 M
-13 TQSFVVVSELTKAKG
+13 G
-28 KSASVTD
+28 AS
-35 ERGLPTASV
+35 
-44 LNLGTVAFGAI
+44 
-55 VLGGAFISSDV
+55 
-66 YGTNVGSGRDTGRYS
+66 
-81 IAIGSGIA
+81 
-89 SPSTAQA
+89 
-96 TCATAINSTAI
+96 
-107 GIGAKAVQCAS
+107 
-118 TAIGQSAL
+118 
-126 SGGSDSIAIGTLS
+126 
-139 SANSTQSVALGPY
+139 
-152 ANVTGDQSIAVGN
+152 ANVTGDQSIAIGN
-165 NVYALGNSSISIGGD
+165 NLYAIGNSSIAIGGD

-187 SLHNGRPEQFNTSPT
+187 SQHNGKPEQFNTSPT
-202 ARVYKTLTGDDLV
+202 ARAYKTLTGDDLV
-215 RPTDAAAGTRQY
+215 SPTNAATGTRQY

-291 ATSET
+291 ATRET
-296 SLTNQGLVYNFAGGA
+296 SLTNQGLVYNFVGGA
-311 TTTAGDQLSIG
+311 TTTVGDQLSIG

-357 LGNTANTIKT
+357 LGNTANTVKT
-367 ILGGNSQLASTGHI
+367 ILGGNSVLANTGRI
-381 TMPNIGNTGK
+381 TMSDIGNTGK
-391 TTVHD
+391 TTVHE

-403 KVSAGKNTQVT
+403 KVVAGKNTQVT
-414 QVFAP
+414 PEVAT

-496 NTANTTAN
+496 NTANATANTANTTANTANTTAN

-553 KGWNITT
+553 KGR
-560 KANGGSVT
+560 
-568 SSSTE
+568 
-573 QVSMGELVTFE
+573 
-584 AGSNINLTQK
+584 
-594 GANITIATSD
+594 
-604 KPTFNTVT
+604 
-612 TQNFNV
+612 
-618 QNGGAVDMG
+618 
-627 GNVVSNVGTAQ
+627 
-638 KGTDAVNYD
+638 
-647 LLNKTVKA
+647 
-655 ASSSVVKGKN
+655 
-665 TAVSSTKDDNGT
+665 
-677 VYTVDAW
+677 
-684 NTTVQGAADVEVKSE
+684 
-699 IEAATNTLKYTID
+699 
-712 LSQTAKQNIT
+712 
-722 TANTTA
+722 
-728 HNANATANTANTTAN
+728 
-743 NALTEVKKGWNIT
+743 NIT

-824 GNIVSNVGTAQKGTD
+824 GNVVSNVGTAQKGTD

-889 DTVTVTPTFN
+889 DAVTVTPTFN

-937 ATVNKGWNITTA
+937 TTVNKG
-949 KSGTGNVV
+949 
-957 NNTDENVKMG
+957 
-967 EQVII
+967 
-972 TAGDNVNI
+972 
-980 SQNGKN
+980 
-986 ITIATSN
+986 
-993 KPTFSNVT
+993 
-1001 TKDLNVQAGGTVNM
+1001 
-1015 GGNAITNVAN
+1015 
-1025 GTKPTDAVNL
+1025 
-1035 QQLNAS
+1035 
-1041 KVSVLA
+1041 
-1047 GLNTGV
+1047 
-1053 TSKPNATT
+1053 
-1061 GGTDYVVNGWNT
+1061 
-1073 TAQAAANGN
+1073 
-1082 VTVTSKV
+1082 
-1089 DSAKNIVD
+1089 
-1097 YTIDLTQTTKDTI
+1097 
-1110 TNANV
+1110 
-1115 TAHNA
+1115 
-1120 NATANLANTTANTAN
+1120 
-1135 ATVNKGWNLTANK
+1135 
-1148 DTTAENIQMGDTV
+1148 
-1161 DFSQG
+1161 
-1166 DNIVVTRDG
+1166 R
-1175 KGIKIATSL
+1175 
-1184 KPTFTDMT
+1184 
-1192 TTNLSVKNGG
+1192 
-1202 NVDMGGNKVQN
+1202 
-1213 VANGTNAN
+1213 
-1221 DAVNLQQLNA
+1221 
-1231 SRTFVVEGKNANV
+1231 
-1244 TSAVGTDGST
+1244 
-1254 TYTVNA
+1254 
-1260 WNTTAKG
+1260 
-1267 SSDIKVTNVTDA
+1267 
-1279 TGRTIDY
+1279 
-1286 TIDLSDSTKNNI
+1286 
-1298 TTANTTAHNANATAN
+1298 
-1313 AANATVNKGWNITT
+1313 NITT

-1337 NTDENVKMGEQ
+1337 NTDANVQMGDK

-1472 NIIDYTI
+1472 NTIDYTI

-1517 NKGWNLTANKDTTAE
+1517 NKGWNLTANKDATAE
-1532 NIQMGDTVD
+1532 NIQMGETVD
-1541 FSQGDNII
+1541 FSQGDNIV

-1563 KPTFTDMTTTN
+1563 TPTFTDMTTTN

-1579 GGNIDMGGNKV
+1579 GGNVDMGGNKV

-1596 TSANDAVNLQQL
+1596 TKPTDAVNLQQL
-1608 NASRTFVEAGTHA
+1608 NASRTFVVEGKNA
-1621 NVTSAVGTDGS
+1621 NVTSAVGADGS

-1647 SDIKVTNVTDTAG
+1647 SDIKVTNVTDAAG

-1740 ATSKTPTFTSVTA
+1740 ATSKTPTFTRVTA

-1808 LAGLNTAVTATANTT
+1808 LAGLNTAVTAAANTT

-1841 TDISVTETVDV
+1841 TDISVVETVDA

-1910 QMGDTV
+1910 QMGETV

-1923 IVITQDGKGIKIATS
+1923 IIVTQDGKGIKIATS
-1938 LTPTFTDVT
+1938 KNPTFTEVT

-1952 KLTNDGLTIK
+1952 KLTNDGLTIN

-1980 NVAKGV
+1980 NVAKGT

-2021 TNGREYDLSIAK
+2021 TNGRVYDLSIAK
-2033 SDLVTNPDGTT
+2033 SDIVTNPNGTT
-2044 ANKNAGNTFVTGDS
+2044 ANKNAGNTFVTGDN
-2058 LVKVLNNTSFN
+2058 LVNVLNNASFN
-2069 VTSGNEGSGKVTGT
+2069 VTSGSVDSGKVTGT

-2102 VLAQDG
+2102 VLAQYG
-2108 QNFTYSLSD
+2108 QNFTYSLSNTLD
-2117 NITLTDKGSIK
+2117 LTDKGSIK
-2128 LGNTTI
+2128 LGNTTLA
-2134 TDNNVTVGDVS
+2134 DNNVSVGNVS

-2157 ISNVKDGKVEKGSK
+2157 ISNVKDGKVEAGSK

-2252 NTVLNEQG
+2252 NTILDDKG
-2260 LTINNGPS
+2260 LTIKNGPS
-2268 ITNKGIDAANK
+2268 ITNNGIDAGNK
-2279 PITNVAKA
+2279 QITNVAKA

-2304 AASSSVIAGTN
+2304 AASSSVIAGSN
-2315 VNVTSKT
+2315 ANVTSKT

-2340 GSDAVIVNSTFDPAT
+2340 GSDAVTVNGTFDPAT
-2355 NSTNYAVDLSEK
+2355 NSTNYVVDLSDK
-2367 TKKTIADTSTT
+2367 TKNTLADTTAT

-2386 TSKSAGEAKDISVS
+2386 TSKSAGDAKDISVS

-2433 TFTTATVGNTSLNGD
+2433 TFTTAAVGNTSLNGD

-2621 QLNETKAAITTTVT
+2621 QLNETKAAITTTVK
-2635 SDDKSVTVKE
+2635 SDDKSITVKE

-2653 DISVAQADV
+2653 DISVAQAEV
-2662 VTTPNGTAANNKAG
+2662 VTNPNGTTANNKAG

-2691 TSFNVTSGSVDSGK
+2691 TSFNVTSGNVGSGT
-2705 VSGTT
+2705 VTGTT

-2722 KAGNNLVLA
+2722 KAGNNLALA

-2769 VSVTDKGINAANNTI
+2769 VSVTDKGINAANTTI

-2792 SATSKDAV
+2792 SATDKDAV

-2819 NKGWNITTSASNGSV
+2819 NKGRNITTSASTGSV
-2834 DGTSLTNVMM
+2834 DGTDLTNVKM

-2849 LDAGKNINITQTA
+2849 IDAGKNINITQAA

-2873 TFSNVTVGDTKINND
+2873 TFTNVTVGDTKINND

-2959 DTLAIVGELAMDAAA
+2959 NTLAIVGELANTAAA

-2994 NPTFTTVTTGNTV
+2994 NPTFTTVTTGNTT
-3007 LNDQG
+3007 LDDKG

-3035 VAEGKKGTDA
+3035 VAEGTKGTDA

-3054 TAAAKTELANSN
+3054 SAAAKTELADSN
-3066 TTTVTRE
+3066 TTKVMRE
-3073 KGADGQDI
+3073 KGVDGQDI

-3089 DVTVNNDG
+3089 NVTVNNDG

-3282 IDVGGNK
+3282 INAGGNQ

-3309 AKTAAAKTELGNGNT
+3309 AKTAAAKTELANGNT

-3386 IQGNGA
+3386 IQGNGV
-3392 DKDKVTAGNQVNFV
+3392 DKDKVTAGNQVNFI
-3406 NGNGTTAKVTAN
+3406 NGKGTTANVTSN
-3418 GAGTQTN
+3418 DTVTN

-3433 TATITDGKAKVANG
+3433 TAAVTDGKATVENG

-3452 ATTVADLVNN
+3452 ATTVANLVNN

-3660 STNNVVLKDDNGK
+3660 STNNVVLKDNSGK

-3737 SINAVNNKVD
+3737 SINAVNSKVD

>member
-13 TQSFVVVSELTKAKG
+13 TQSFVVVSELSRNKGKVSSVNSDGLVPAKSTLALSLAGTALLSSALVSMPNSVEAAVAIGSAGNNYITATGVTATGAGNVVAIGTGAQATGSNSMAIGSSSIASAVDSTALGANSRATGGGSVALGRHAKAGKVTNGVDSNSDVFTIAIGAYANATDNGAIAIGGFSNEGFAARAKG
-28 KSASVTD
+28 NNAIALGVNANATGAKSTSIGSDSQAIGERALSFGDHANTTARYAMAIGAYTNSTAENATALGTYSKASGVNATSIGSFSSASA
-35 ERGLPTASV
+35 ER
-44 LNLGTVAFGAI
+44 AI
-55 VLGGAFISSDV
+55 AV
-66 YGTNVGSGRDTGRYS
+66 GTNVSSSGYNA
-81 IAIGSGIA
+81 IAIGGDNLYNRVKSDVAGSKIADYTITQNQLTQAPKTQASATGSTAIGVNSVASAILSTVVGPLSTATGRGATALGLGVNATNDAAVVLGVNSTASGLQAVAIGTASIASDESSVVVGSKSRSTGFQSVAVGVSANASGYTALAIGDLTNSTSNHSTAIGYTANARNHEATAIGTAALASGIA
-89 SPSTAQA
+89 SFAAGSDAN
-96 TCATAINSTAI
+96 ATANFTIAMGQNSNAKQENTIAVGVRADANGVDALAMGTGSKAAGTASIALGKSAESKTQNGVAI
-107 GIGAKAVQCAS
+107 GNGALTSENQTVAV
-118 TAIGQSAL
+118 GAL
-126 SGGSDSIAIGTLS
+126 SRALGTEASAFGFGANASASSAVALGVHSKALANSSVALGRLANASADAAVSIGIDSKSSGTGAVSLGNNAQTTKNNAIAIGTGTKATEQ
-139 SANSTQSVALGPY
+139 SALALGPY
-152 ANVTGDQSIAVGN
+152 ANATISHSV
-165 NVYALGNSSISIGGD
+165 ALGSSS
-180 DLNMASG
+180 
-187 SLHNGRPEQFNTSPT
+187 
-202 ARVYKTLTGDDLV
+202 
-215 RPTDAAAGTRQY
+215 
-227 IGTTSKGEAS
+227 
-237 VSVGVSSQA
+237 
-246 LGNLSTAF
+246 
-254 GTRTMASG
+254 
-262 VASLALGVGASSDK
+262 
-276 DNAIALG
+276 
-283 AASNTKVD
+283 
-291 ATSET
+291 
-296 SLTNQGLVYNFAGGA
+296 
-311 TTTAGDQLSIG
+311 TTTAGVNTNTATVNGLTYSG
-322 SVGYER
+322 FAGNRVHSVVSVGSDTQKR
-328 QIKNVAAGN
+328 QIQNVAAGQISEN
-337 VSATST
+337 ST

-349 QLYSVAAT
+349 QLYAT
-357 LGNTANTIKT
+357 QQVLGNVANSVKT
-367 ILGGNSQLASTGHI
+367 VLGGNAVLATTGTISTN
-381 TMPNIGNTGK
+381 NIGNTGK
-391 TTVHD
+391 DTVHD

-403 KVSAGKNTQVT
+403 HVVKGKNTDVT
-414 QVFAP
+414 FVVAQ

-438 KEVSV
+438 GEVSV
-443 TSKPDNTN
+443 ISTTDNNN
-451 KVLAYTV
+451 KVLSYTV
-458 DLSTSAKNN
+458 DLSQAAKN
-467 ITTAN
+467 
-472 ATAHNANATANT
+472 
-484 ANATANTANTTA
+484 
-496 NTANTTAN
+496 
-504 TANTTANTAN
+504 
-514 ATANTAN
+514 
-521 TTANTANATANT
+521 
-533 ANTTANK
+533 
-540 ANTTANTALEEVK
+540 
-553 KGWNITT
+553 
-560 KANGGSVT
+560 
-568 SSSTE
+568 
-573 QVSMGELVTFE
+573 
-584 AGSNINLTQK
+584 
-594 GANITIATSD
+594 
-604 KPTFNTVT
+604 
-612 TQNFNV
+612 
-618 QNGGAVDMG
+618 
-627 GNVVSNVGTAQ
+627 
-638 KGTDAVNYD
+638 
-647 LLNKTVKA
+647 
-655 ASSSVVKGKN
+655 
-665 TAVSSTKDDNGT
+665 
-677 VYTVDAW
+677 
-684 NTTVQGAADVEVKSE
+684 
-699 IEAATNTLKYTID
+699 
-712 LSQTAKQNIT
+712 NIT

-800 DKPTFDTVTTKH
+800 DKPTFNTVTTQN

-824 GNIVSNVGTAQKGTD
+824 GNVVSNVGTAQKGTD

-852 ASSSVVAG
+852 ASSSVVKGKNTAVSS
-860 TNANVQSKASADGTV
+860 TKDDNGTV
-875 YTVNAYNTTVSNAT
+875 YTVDAWNTTVQGAADIDVKSEIEA
-889 DTVTVTPTFN
+889 
-899 AQTNTTNYAIDL
+899 ATNTLKYTIDL
-911 SAQTKQNITTANTTA
+911 SQTTKQNITTANTTA

-937 ATVNKGWNITTA
+937 VTVNKGWNITTA

-957 NNTDENVKMG
+957 
-967 EQVII
+967 
-972 TAGDNVNI
+972 
-980 SQNGKN
+980 
-986 ITIATSN
+986 
-993 KPTFSNVT
+993 
-1001 TKDLNVQAGGTVNM
+1001 
-1015 GGNAITNVAN
+1015 
-1025 GTKPTDAVNL
+1025 
-1035 QQLNAS
+1035 
-1041 KVSVLA
+1041 
-1047 GLNTGV
+1047 
-1053 TSKPNATT
+1053 
-1061 GGTDYVVNGWNT
+1061 
-1073 TAQAAANGN
+1073 
-1082 VTVTSKV
+1082 
-1089 DSAKNIVD
+1089 
-1097 YTIDLTQTTKDTI
+1097 
-1110 TNANV
+1110 
-1115 TAHNA
+1115 
-1120 NATANLANTTANTAN
+1120 
-1135 ATVNKGWNLTANK
+1135 
-1148 DTTAENIQMGDTV
+1148 
-1161 DFSQG
+1161 
-1166 DNIVVTRDG
+1166 
-1175 KGIKIATSL
+1175 
-1184 KPTFTDMT
+1184 
-1192 TTNLSVKNGG
+1192 
-1202 NVDMGGNKVQN
+1202 
-1213 VANGTNAN
+1213 
-1221 DAVNLQQLNA
+1221 
-1231 SRTFVVEGKNANV
+1231 
-1244 TSAVGTDGST
+1244 
-1254 TYTVNA
+1254 
-1260 WNTTAKG
+1260 
-1267 SSDIKVTNVTDA
+1267 
-1279 TGRTIDY
+1279 
-1286 TIDLSDSTKNNI
+1286 
-1298 TTANTTAHNANATAN
+1298 
-1313 AANATVNKGWNITT
+1313 
-1327 AKSGTGNVAN
+1327 N

-1435 PNATTGGTDYVV
+1435 ANATTGGTDYVV
-1447 NGWNTTAQAA
+1447 NSWNTTAQAA
-1457 ANGNVTVTGNIDSTK
+1457 ANGNVTVTSKVDSAK
-1472 NIIDYTI
+1472 NTIDYTI
-1479 DLTKE
+1479 DLTQT

-1491 ANVTAHNANATANL
+1491 ANVTAHNANTTANL

-1541 FSQGDNII
+1541 FSQGDNIV

-1563 KPTFTDMTTTN
+1563 TPTFTDMTTTN

-1579 GGNIDMGGNKV
+1579 GGNVDMGGNKV

-1596 TSANDAVNLQQL
+1596 TKPTDAVNLQQL
-1608 NASRTFVEAGTHA
+1608 NASRTFVVEGKNA
-1621 NVTSAVGTDGS
+1621 NVTSAVGADGS

-1647 SDIKVTNVTDTAG
+1647 SDIKVTNVTDAAG

-1808 LAGLNTAVTATANTT
+1808 LAGLNTAVTAAANTT

-1841 TDISVTETVDV
+1841 TDISVVETVDA

-1910 QMGDTV
+1910 QMGETV

-1923 IVITQDGKGIKIATS
+1923 IVVTQDGKGIKIATS
-1938 LTPTFTDVT
+1938 KNPTFTEVT

-1952 KLTNDGLTIK
+1952 KLTNDGLTIN

-1980 NVAKGV
+1980 NVAKGT
-1986 NGTDAVNLDQLNEVK
+1986 NGMDAVNLDQLNEVK

-2021 TNGREYDLSIAK
+2021 TNGRVYDLSIAK
-2033 SDLVTNPDGTT
+2033 SDIVTNPNGTT
-2044 ANKNAGNTFVTGDS
+2044 ANKNAGNTFVTGDN
-2058 LVKVLNNTSFN
+2058 LVNVLNNTSFN
-2069 VTSGNEGSGKVTGT
+2069 VTSGSVDSGKVTGT

-2091 ETVTF
+2091 ETVIF

-2108 QNFTYSLSD
+2108 QNFTYSLSNTLD
-2117 NITLTDKGSIK
+2117 LTDKGSIK
-2128 LGNTTI
+2128 LGNTTLA
-2134 TDNNVTVGDVS
+2134 DNNVSVGNVS

-2157 ISNVKDGKVEKGSK
+2157 ISNVKDGKVEAGSK

-2211 IVGALATDAAAS
+2211 IVGELDNTAAAR

-2252 NTVLNEQG
+2252 NTILDDKG
-2260 LTINNGPS
+2260 LTIKNGPS
-2268 ITNKGIDAANK
+2268 ITNNGIDAGNK
-2279 PITNVAKA
+2279 QITNVAKA

-2304 AASSSVIAGTN
+2304 AASSSVIAGSN
-2315 VNVTSKT
+2315 ANVTSKT

-2340 GSDAVIVNSTFDPAT
+2340 GSDAVTVNGTFDPAT
-2355 NSTNYAVDLSEK
+2355 NSTNYVVDLSDK
-2367 TKKTIADTSTT
+2367 TKNTLADTTAT

-2386 TSKSAGEAKDISVS
+2386 TSKSAGDAKDISVS

-2448 DIKLGNTTIDGNG
+2448 NIKLGNTTINGNG
-2461 LTINNGPSVTNN
+2461 LTINNGPSITN
-2473 GIDAANTTISNV
+2473 
-2485 KDGKVEKGSKEA
+2485 E
-2497 VNGGQLFNATTN
+2497 
-2509 LTNAGLNFVGNNV
+2509 
-2522 SGVIHKNL
+2522 
-2530 SDTLAIVGELEDT
+2530 
-2543 AAASAKNVRVDTE
+2543 
-2556 NGKLV
+2556 
-2561 IKLSENPTFTTVT
+2561 
-2574 TGNTTLN
+2574 
-2581 DKGLTINNGPSITDK
+2581 

-2603 PITNVANGV
+2603 LITNVANGV

-2731 QDGQNFT
+2731 QAGQNFT

-2755 GNTTLTDNNVSVGN
+2755 GNTTITDNNVTVGG

-3121 SWTIQGNS
+3121 SWTIQGNGA
-3129 VDEDK
+3129 DKDK
-3134 VTAGNKVNFVNGAG
+3134 VTAGNQVNFVNGAG
-3148 TTTEVNSDGTKT
+3148 TTAEVSSDGTKT
-3160 DVTFNVNKSGLT
+3160 NVTFNVNKSGLT
-3172 VNKDGNGN
+3172 VNNGK
-3180 VAVTANQPGDAFAT
+3180 VTANQPGDTFAT

-3214 NQNLNVTSS
+3214 NNNLVVTN
-3223 TQGNN
+3223 TTTGNN

-3264 SVAADG
+3264 SVTADG

-3282 IDVGGNK
+3282 IDAGGNK
-3289 ITNVANGTNATDAVN
+3289 ITDVANGTNATDAVN

-3309 AKTAAAKTELGNGNT
+3309 AKTAAAKTELANGNT

-3406 NGNGTTAKVTAN
+3406 NGNGTTAQVTAN
-3418 GAGTQTN
+3418 DAGTQTN

-3660 STNNVVLKDDNGK
+3660 STNNVVLKDNSGK

-3737 SINAVNNKVD
+3737 SINAVNSKVD

>member
-28 KSASVTD
+28 KSASITD
-35 ERGLPTASV
+35 ERSSPTASI
-44 LNLGTVAFGAI
+44 LNLGTVAFGAV
-55 VLGGAFISSDV
+55 VLGGVFSSSDANAA
-66 YGTNVGSGRDTGRYS
+66 YGIGRG
-81 IAIGSGIA
+81 
-89 SPSTAQA
+89 QA
-96 TCATAINSTAI
+96 T
-107 GIGAKAVQCAS
+107 GV
-118 TAIGQSAL
+118 
-126 SGGSDSIAIGTLS
+126 DSIAIG
-139 SANSTQSVALGPY
+139 ANSLTDPGGVALGKESIVIGQNARAGAPAYSSVVIGKSAIAHDSESVALGAS
-152 ANVTGDQSIAVGN
+152 ANASLSQAVAIGAGTVAAAQSTAVGN
-165 NVYALGNSSISIGGD
+165 NAKAFGSSSVAIGGD
-180 DLNMASG
+180 DLDETSKLNLDGTFSNTINGGSVNAEFKKISGRDLVDLSQPYTTNNGDLRYRTQYVATNSSGSASVAIGVQAVSSGHLSTAIGTGARTAGLAATALGVTARASG
-187 SLHNGRPEQFNTSPT
+187 DGSFAGGPNAEALGVQSIAFGADSTADGEDATAVGGKARATGDYANALGTTANASANFSTAVGYNSVATGKSSNALGTESLAEQAYSNAIGYDAQAKGLSSTAVGKDAIAYGAGDLAIGKGAHASSTNLMNAAENNLPKISDVQNETFGPATSIGTFANATGRNTIAFGNNAFVFNTNKDLLGAIAIGGNTVVSENY
-202 ARVYKTLTGDDLV
+202 AISLGYKSSVDKA
-215 RPTDAAAGTRQY
+215 DAIA
-227 IGTTSKGEAS
+227 IGRNASATIEDSVALGSEATTSAAVPTNSANVNGLTYS
-237 VSVGVSSQA
+237 GFSGNQPTSVVSVGSSTQ
-246 LGNLSTAF
+246 
-254 GTRTMASG
+254 
-262 VASLALGVGASSDK
+262 K
-276 DNAIALG
+276 
-283 AASNTKVD
+283 
-291 ATSET
+291 
-296 SLTNQGLVYNFAGGA
+296 
-311 TTTAGDQLSIG
+311 
-322 SVGYER
+322 R
-328 QIKNVAAGN
+328 QIQNVAAGQI
-337 VSATST
+337 SATST

-349 QLYSVAAT
+349 QLHAT
-357 LGNTANTIKT
+357 QQVLSNTANTIKT
-367 ILGGNSQLASTGHI
+367 ILGGNSQLASTGRI
-381 TMPNIGNTGK
+381 TMSDIGNTGK
-391 TTVHD
+391 TTIHE

-403 KVSAGKNTQVT
+403 KVAAGKNTQVT
-414 QVFAP
+414 QVSAP

-443 TSKPDNTN
+443 TSKTDNAG
-451 KVLAYTV
+451 KILAYTV

-484 ANATANTANTTA
+484 ANTTA
-496 NTANTTAN
+496 NTANATAN

-521 TTANTANATANT
+521 TTANIANATANT

-568 SSSTE
+568 GNSTEQVSMGELVTFEAGSNINLTQKGANITIATSDKPTFDTVTTKHFNVQNGGTVDMGGNVVSNVGTAQKSTDAVNYDLLNKTVKAASSSVVAGSNANVQSSASADGTVYTVNAYNTTVSNATDAVTVAPTFNAQTNTTNYAIDLSAQTKQNITTANTTAHNANATANTANTTANNALTEVKKGWNITTKAKGGNAKDSSTE

-618 QNGGAVDMG
+618 QNGGTVDMG
-627 GNVVSNVGTAQ
+627 GNIVSNVGTAQ

-684 NTTVQGAADVEVKSE
+684 NTTVQGAADIDVKSE

-712 LSQTAKQNIT
+712 LSQT
-722 TANTTA
+722 
-728 HNANATANTANTTAN
+728 
-743 NALTEVKKGWNIT
+743 
-756 TKANGGNAK
+756 
-765 DSSTEQVS
+765 
-773 MGELVTF
+773 
-780 EAGSNINLTQK
+780 
-791 GANITIATS
+791 
-800 DKPTFDTVTTKH
+800 
-812 FNVQNGG
+812 
-819 TVDMG
+819 
-824 GNIVSNVGTAQKGTD
+824 
-839 AVNYDLLNKTVKA
+839 
-852 ASSSVVAG
+852 
-860 TNANVQSKASADGTV
+860 
-875 YTVNAYNTTVSNAT
+875 
-889 DTVTVTPTFN
+889 
-899 AQTNTTNYAIDL
+899 
-911 SAQTKQNITTANTTA
+911 TKQ
-926 HNANA
+926 
-931 TANAAN
+931 
-937 ATVNKGWNITTA
+937 
-949 KSGTGNVV
+949 
-957 NNTDENVKMG
+957 
-967 EQVII
+967 
-972 TAGDNVNI
+972 
-980 SQNGKN
+980 
-986 ITIATSN
+986 
-993 KPTFSNVT
+993 
-1001 TKDLNVQAGGTVNM
+1001 
-1015 GGNAITNVAN
+1015 
-1025 GTKPTDAVNL
+1025 
-1035 QQLNAS
+1035 
-1041 KVSVLA
+1041 
-1047 GLNTGV
+1047 
-1053 TSKPNATT
+1053 
-1061 GGTDYVVNGWNT
+1061 
-1073 TAQAAANGN
+1073 
-1082 VTVTSKV
+1082 
-1089 DSAKNIVD
+1089 
-1097 YTIDLTQTTKDTI
+1097 
-1110 TNANV
+1110 
-1115 TAHNA
+1115 
-1120 NATANLANTTANTAN
+1120 
-1135 ATVNKGWNLTANK
+1135 
-1148 DTTAENIQMGDTV
+1148 
-1161 DFSQG
+1161 
-1166 DNIVVTRDG
+1166 
-1175 KGIKIATSL
+1175 
-1184 KPTFTDMT
+1184 
-1192 TTNLSVKNGG
+1192 
-1202 NVDMGGNKVQN
+1202 
-1213 VANGTNAN
+1213 
-1221 DAVNLQQLNA
+1221 
-1231 SRTFVVEGKNANV
+1231 
-1244 TSAVGTDGST
+1244 
-1254 TYTVNA
+1254 
-1260 WNTTAKG
+1260 
-1267 SSDIKVTNVTDA
+1267 
-1279 TGRTIDY
+1279 
-1286 TIDLSDSTKNNI
+1286 NI

-1457 ANGNVTVTGNIDSTK
+1457 ANGNVTVTSKVDSAK
-1472 NIIDYTI
+1472 NTVDYTI
-1479 DLTKE
+1479 DLTQT

-1517 NKGWNLTANKDTTAE
+1517 NKGWNLTANKDATAE
-1532 NIQMGDTVD
+1532 NIQMGETVD

-1563 KPTFTDMTTTN
+1563 TPTFTDMTTTN

-1579 GGNIDMGGNKV
+1579 GGNVDMGGNKV

-1596 TSANDAVNLQQL
+1596 TNANDAVNLQQL
-1608 NASRTFVEAGTHA
+1608 NASRTFVVEGKNA

-1647 SDIKVTNVTDTAG
+1647 SDIKVTNVTDATG

-1740 ATSKTPTFTSVTA
+1740 ATSKTPTFTRVTA

-1808 LAGLNTAVTATANTT
+1808 LAGLNTAVTAAANTT

-1841 TDISVTETVDV
+1841 TDISVVETVDA

-1910 QMGDTV
+1910 QMGETV

-1923 IVITQDGKGIKIATS
+1923 IVVTQDGKGIKIATS
-1938 LTPTFTDVT
+1938 KNPTFTEVT

-1952 KLTNDGLTIK
+1952 KLTNDGLTIN

-1980 NVAKGV
+1980 NVAKGT

-2021 TNGREYDLSIAK
+2021 TNGRVYDLSIAK
-2033 SDLVTNPDGTT
+2033 SDIVTNPNGTT
-2044 ANKNAGNTFVTGDS
+2044 ANKNAGNTFVTGDN
-2058 LVKVLNNTSFN
+2058 LVNVLNNTSFN
-2069 VTSGNEGSGKVTGT
+2069 VTSGSVDSGKVTGT

-2108 QNFTYSLSD
+2108 QNFTYSLSNTLD
-2117 NITLTDKGSIK
+2117 LTDKGSIK
-2128 LGNTTI
+2128 LGNTTLA
-2134 TDNNVTVGDVS
+2134 DNNVSVGNVS
-2145 VTDKGINAANTT
+2145 VTDKGINAANTAISNVKDGKVEAGSKEAVNGGQLFNATTNLTNAGLNFVGNNVSGVIHKNLSDTLAIVGALATDAAASAKNVRVDTENGKLVIKLSENPTFTTVTTGNTILDDKGLTIKNGPSITNNGIDAGNKQITNVAKAVNGTDAVNLDQLNTTVKAASSSVIAGSNANVTSKTDANGTVYTVNAFNTTASAGSDAVTVNGTFDPATNSTNYVVDLSDKTKNTLADTTATVNKGWNITTSKSAGDAKDISVSNVKMGDTVTIDAGKNINITQNGATISIATSDKPTFTTAAVGNTSLNGDDIKLGNTAIDGNGLTINNGPSVTSNGIDAANTT

-2252 NTVLNEQG
+2252 NT
-2260 LTINNGPS
+2260 
-2268 ITNKGIDAANK
+2268 
-2279 PITNVAKA
+2279 
-2287 VNGTDA
+2287 
-2293 VNLDQLNTTVK
+2293 
-2304 AASSSVIAGTN
+2304 
-2315 VNVTSKT
+2315 
-2322 DANGTVY
+2322 
-2329 TVNAFNTTASA
+2329 
-2340 GSDAVIVNSTFDPAT
+2340 
-2355 NSTNYAVDLSEK
+2355 
-2367 TKKTIADTSTT
+2367 
-2378 VNKGWNIT
+2378 
-2386 TSKSAGEAKDISVS
+2386 
-2400 NVKMGDTVTID
+2400 
-2411 AGKNINITQ
+2411 
-2420 NGATI
+2420 
-2425 SIATSDKP
+2425 
-2433 TFTTATVGNTSLNGD
+2433 
-2448 DIKLGNTTIDGNG
+2448 
-2461 LTINNGPSVTNN
+2461 
-2473 GIDAANTTISNV
+2473 
-2485 KDGKVEKGSKEA
+2485 
-2497 VNGGQLFNATTN
+2497 
-2509 LTNAGLNFVGNNV
+2509 
-2522 SGVIHKNL
+2522 
-2530 SDTLAIVGELEDT
+2530 
-2543 AAASAKNVRVDTE
+2543 
-2556 NGKLV
+2556 
-2561 IKLSENPTFTTVT
+2561 
-2574 TGNTTLN
+2574 TLN

-2621 QLNETKAAITTTVT
+2621 QLNETKAAITTTVK
-2635 SDDKSVTVKE
+2635 SDDKSITVKE

-2653 DISVAQADV
+2653 DISVAQAEV
-2662 VTTPNGTAANNKAG
+2662 VTNPNGTTANNKAG

-2691 TSFNVTSGSVDSGK
+2691 TSFNVTSGNVGSGT
-2705 VSGTT
+2705 VTGTT

-2722 KAGNNLVLA
+2722 KAGNNLALA

-2755 GNTTLTDNNVSVGN
+2755 GNTTLADNNVSVGN
-2769 VSVTDKGINAANNTI
+2769 VSVTDKGINAANTTI

-2792 SATSKDAV
+2792 STTSKDAV

-2819 NKGWNITTSASNGSV
+2819 NKGWNITTSASTGSV
-2834 DGTSLTNVMM
+2834 DGTSLTNVKM

-2849 LDAGKNINITQTA
+2849 IDAGKNINITQTA

-3121 SWTIQGNS
+3121 SWTIQGNGA
-3129 VDEDK
+3129 DKDK
-3134 VTAGNKVNFVNGAG
+3134 VTAGNQVNFVNGAG
-3148 TTTEVNSDGTKT
+3148 TTAEVSSDGTKT
-3160 DVTFNVNKSGLT
+3160 NVTFNVNKSGLT
-3172 VNKDGNGN
+3172 VNNGK
-3180 VAVTANQPGDAFAT
+3180 VTANQPGDTFAT

-3214 NQNLNVTSS
+3214 NNNLVVTN
-3223 TQGNN
+3223 TTTGNN

-3264 SVAADG
+3264 SVTADG

-3282 IDVGGNK
+3282 IDAGGNK
-3289 ITNVANGTNATDAVN
+3289 ITDVANGTNATDAVN

-3309 AKTAAAKTELGNGNT
+3309 AKTAAAKTELANGNT

-3406 NGNGTTAKVTAN
+3406 NGNGTTAQVTAN
-3418 GAGTQTN
+3418 DAGTQTN